1 MGANPENL
9 DITTGI
15 LLIVLNPVNPVQNGR
30 SSLSLPGCPWPL
42 LRVTAN
48 SNSVGI
54 PVWKEGRSGGMN
66 QDWKDL

>member
-1 MGANPENL
+1 
-9 DITTGI
+9 
-15 LLIVLNPVNPVQNGR
+15 
-30 SSLSLPGCPWPL
+30 
-42 LRVTAN
+42 LRVPAN